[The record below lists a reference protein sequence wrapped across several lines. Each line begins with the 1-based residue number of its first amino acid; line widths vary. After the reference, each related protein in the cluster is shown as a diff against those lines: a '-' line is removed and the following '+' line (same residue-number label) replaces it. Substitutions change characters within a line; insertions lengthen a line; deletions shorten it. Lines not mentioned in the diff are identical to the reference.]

1 VTSHLRLRKALRT
14 AACLALLADCDAEP
28 AASEARAHGP
38 EAAAS
43 VERKREPIAEA
54 ASDASAASDLHA
66 PSERIAPAFS
76 TAMWLEKHGVVAWT
90 HDPSCWQA
98 ASDHSVA
105 AEWINECRC
114 ERELVLPLA
123 APGQVELLVCK
134 RNQELREARLRP
146 LQRTVLYAVKGTA
159 MHVVLDVPTAA
170 AIDAEAFGLYGAPG
184 VGVPQAPVGNVS
196 LLVTSQGASV
206 MLSNDEHAIGGSV
219 PCADALATAQREKLL
234 DVRRVY
240 AKVCASIGM
249 WRWVAGRL
257 VREPTR

>member
-1 VTSHLRLRKALRT
+1 MTSQLRLWKALCNV
-14 AACLALLADCDAEP
+14 ACLALLADCDAKP
-28 AASEARAHGP
+28 AASEARARAP

-43 VERKREPIAEA
+43 VERKREPIAGAAAEA
-54 ASDASAASDLHA
+54 SASDLHA
-66 PSERIAPAFS
+66 PSERVAPAFS

-90 HDPSCWQA
+90 HDPSCWQV

-146 LQRTVLYAVKGTA
+146 LQRTVLYAVKGAA
-159 MHVVLDVPTAA
+159 MQVVLDVPTAA
-170 AIDAEAFGLYGAPG
+170 AIDAEAFGLYGAPDL
-184 VGVPQAPVGNVS
+184 GVPQAPVGNVS
-196 LLVTSQGASV
+196 LLATSQGASV
-206 MLSNDEHAIGGSV
+206 MLSNDGHAIGGSV